1 MLPFKQE
8 IHQEQ
13 PHKKIGHIPSV
24 KSSMSDERHNK
35 VVLGSLVQAT
45 KADEE

>member
-13 PHKKIGHIPSV
+13 PHKKVGQIPSV
-24 KSSMSDERHNK
+24 KSSMSEKRH
-35 VVLGSLVQAT
+35 
-45 KADEE
+45 D